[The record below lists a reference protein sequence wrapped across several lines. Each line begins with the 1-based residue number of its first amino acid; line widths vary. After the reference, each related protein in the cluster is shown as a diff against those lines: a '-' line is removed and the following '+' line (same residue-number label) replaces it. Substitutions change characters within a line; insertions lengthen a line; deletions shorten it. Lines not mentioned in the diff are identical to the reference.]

1 MLPAT
6 QIIVNSCLFV
16 VAFGAVVWWSLWWN
30 PRIWLHDFPTLMKAA
45 QPPLQPWEKRQQY
58 VVLIVFLIVL
68 VGLPVFLNTQLRAT
82 MGSNFTFGI
91 AFMNTWLMLQLA
103 NLYDAIGID
112 WLISTRPPKFA
123 IVAGTEP
130 YLYLLLDK
138 QWHLQNFAKGFVGMT
153 VVALIFAVVAMV

>member
-68 VGLPVFLNTQLRAT
+68 GWLTRVLKHAT
-82 MGSNFTFGI
+82 TRHDGKQFYF
-91 AFMNTWLMLQLA
+91 WYC
-103 NLYDAIGID
+103 LYEYVAHAA
-112 WLISTRPPKFA
+112 TRQS
-123 IVAGTEP
+123 
-130 YLYLLLDK
+130 L
-138 QWHLQNFAKGFVGMT
+138 
-153 VVALIFAVVAMV
+153 